1 MDASLF
7 QGTGYLRYTH
17 RRRRA
22 EGVAAFTLVELL
34 VVIAIIGIL
43 VALLLPAVQ
52 AAREAAR
59 RAQCVNNLKQI
70 GIALQNYHGTYNRLP
85 AATTYGGG
93 ATAVSGYPFTMLIFP
108 FMEEQSLH
116 DQIDAI
122 HEQHLGRPNG
132 DQRPFWNSSA
142 FSSLLDPILTSH
154 VVPAFICPSDER
166 AGTPFF
172 SGRGNAPGG
181 YTPGP
186 WNPST
191 AQGLWYPVSIGPTNP
206 DGCDFCPA
214 AEWTRCCRACS
225 WGTQPAGA
233 YPFCVDPKARAGESV
248 GMFVRYPKAY
258 KFSQV
263 TDGVSKTVMAGETIP
278 DHCVFNSLYSL
289 NFPVASHSIPINTME
304 TDDGNPAYLDWSRV
318 SGFKSYHPGGAHFVM
333 GDASVQFFPESMDYF
348 LYAALGTRAEGDI
361 SEIP

>member
-1 MDASLF
+1 MSP
-7 QGTGYLRYTH
+7 YLPDTRSKI
-17 RRRRA
+17 RRGEHPTPDTNRRPRL
-22 EGVAAFTLVELL
+22 GQPIHGFTLVELL

-59 RAQCVNNLKQI
+59 RAHCINNLRQI
-70 GIALQNYHGTYNRLP
+70 GIALQNYHTTHNRLP
-85 AATTYGGG
+85 PATTYGGG
-93 ATAVSGYPFTMLIFP
+93 GTAVSGYPFTMLIFP
-108 FMEEQSLH
+108 FMEEQGLH

-122 HEQHLGRPNG
+122 HEQHLARPNG

-142 FSSLLDPILTSH
+142 FASLLDPILTGH

-206 DGCDFCPA
+206 MAATFVRARTGCGA
-214 AEWTRCCRACS
+214 AEVAHGVHNRTVHTRFASIRRPRPASQSECS
-225 WGTQPAGA
+225 CGIRRRTNS
-233 YPFCVDPKARAGESV
+233 AR
-248 GMFVRYPKAY
+248 
-258 KFSQV
+258 
-263 TDGVSKTVMAGETIP
+263 
-278 DHCVFNSLYSL
+278 
-289 NFPVASHSIPINTME
+289 
-304 TDDGNPAYLDWSRV
+304 
-318 SGFKSYHPGGAHFVM
+318 
-333 GDASVQFFPESMDYF
+333 
-348 LYAALGTRAEGDI
+348 
-361 SEIP
+361 